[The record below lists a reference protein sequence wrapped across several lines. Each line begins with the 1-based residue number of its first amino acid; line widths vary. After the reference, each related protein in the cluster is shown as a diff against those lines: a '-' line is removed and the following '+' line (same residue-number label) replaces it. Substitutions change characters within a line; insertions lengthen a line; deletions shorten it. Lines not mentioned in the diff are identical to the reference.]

1 MHEIDLTGNRE
12 TKMTTALSP
21 QGDTAGGDFSSR
33 YEAARRVV
41 VGELDRT
48 LASVE
53 PAQLQRLVAAL
64 LAADKVFFVGVGRV
78 MLSLQAIAKR
88 LSHLGIDCHCVGE
101 ITEPAIAAGDLL
113 IVGSG
118 SGSTLFPVAIARKA
132 KALGA
137 AVVHIGS
144 NPQSELRGVADFM
157 VRVPVRT
164 KLYLD
169 DEIDSRQPMTS
180 LFEQALLLLGDII
193 AMMIID
199 DRKLDMKALW
209 RHHANLE

>member
-1 MHEIDLTGNRE
+1 MSASVSLEEGTE
-12 TKMTTALSP
+12 
-21 QGDTAGGDFSSR
+21 GDN
-33 YEAARRVV
+33 YAARYRAARQRVI
-41 VGELDRT
+41 GELEKT
-48 LASVE
+48 LASIDASQIE
-53 PAQLQRLVAAL
+53 HLVGAL
-64 LAADKVFFVGVGRV
+64 LKADKVFFVGVGRV

-88 LSHLGIDCHCVGE
+88 LAHLGIDTHYVGE

-113 IVGSG
+113 VVGSG
-118 SGSTLFPVAIARKA
+118 SGSTLFPVTIARKA

-137 AVVHIGS
+137 TVVHIGS
-144 NPQSELRGVADFM
+144 NPKSDLKDVADFM

-169 DEIDSRQPMTS
+169 DEIDSKQPMTS
-180 LFEQALLLLGDII
+180 LFEQALLLLGDVI

>member
-1 MHEIDLTGNRE
+1 MTASVSPGEG
-12 TKMTTALSP
+12 TK
-21 QGDTAGGDFSSR
+21 GDN
-33 YEAARRVV
+33 YAARYGAARHRVI
-41 VGELDRT
+41 GELEKT
-48 LASVE
+48 LASIDASQIE
-53 PAQLQRLVAAL
+53 HLVGAL
-64 LAADKVFFVGVGRV
+64 LKADKVFFVGVGRV

-88 LSHLGIDCHCVGE
+88 LAHLGIDTHYVGE
-101 ITEPAIAAGDLL
+101 FTEPAITAGDLL
-113 IVGSG
+113 VVGSG

-137 AVVHIGS
+137 TVVHIGS
-144 NPQSELRGVADFM
+144 NPKSDLKDVADFM

-169 DEIDSRQPMTS
+169 DEIDSKQPMTS
-180 LFEQALLLLGDII
+180 LFEQALLLLGDVI

>member
-53 PAQLQRLVAAL
+53 PAQLERLVAAL

-88 LSHLGIDCHCVGE
+88 LAHLGIDSHCVGE
-101 ITEPAIAAGDLL
+101 ITEPAIAPGDLL

-144 NPQSELRGVADFM
+144 NPQSELKDVADFM

-180 LFEQALLLLGDII
+180 LFEQALLLLGDVV
-193 AMMIID
+193 AMMIIA